1 MTTELLVVLVVPLIS
16 GLASLGIAVVSA
28 RLERQ
33 KDLARI
39 RIDAYKNFEAALAE
53 WTKEKNKS
61 TTADVYDAC
70 NVIYLVG
77 SEETR
82 SRISYVSTFIT
93 QEGLCKPVEEFRAA
107 RNSAL
112 ASMQHDIQ
120 NTKRRKSKSVCSK

>member
-1 MTTELLVVLVVPLIS
+1 MTPELLVVLVVPLIS
-16 GLASLGIAVVSA
+16 GLASLGIALVSA

-33 KDLARI
+33 KDLARM

-82 SRISYVSTFIT
+82 SQISCVATFIT
-93 QEGLCKPVEEFRAA
+93 QAGLYGSYRE
-107 RNSAL
+107 
-112 ASMQHDIQ
+112 
-120 NTKRRKSKSVCSK
+120 